1 MTTLHEMSYSECL
14 QCQFY
19 VSPHDARCPNCG
31 LLEPLKKFEL
41 ESINHASASGANILS
56 AAVVVF
62 GSVILSIAAGDTAP
76 GFCCATP
83 FIIGGAIWFISFSN
97 QQAVKEAAADA
108 QRRSQRNHARRVS
121 PPESLAYKQDL
132 IGQRLAELRERQ
144 KKIKSVLERA
154 KQNTGEKWNTVIET
168 LNSTARVLQ
177 TQQARY
183 SLKQSEIELV
193 RWQNSLAPLLYD
205 AEDLSYEQLD
215 GRLKQLERA
224 RFAGKQWLEEFR
236 AHSAPLGETIEVKH
250 LRERATDLMIS
261 INTLH
266 ESYVARQAADALKG
280 ITVFDDT
287 AIASSSFEN
296 LLHASDAFNIHVAI
310 TDFSTGFDE
319 LESEYARLQS
329 ESEISKR
336 LIES

>member
-1 MTTLHEMSYSECL
+1 MPYSECL
-14 QCQFY
+14 QCRFY
-19 VSPHDARCPNCG
+19 VSPRDARCPNCG
-31 LLEPLKKFEL
+31 LLEPLKEFES
-41 ESINHASASGANILS
+41 ESVGHASASGADNLLAITAIFLS
-56 AAVVVF
+56 VVS
-62 GSVILSIAAGDTAP
+62 SVTLSETMP
-76 GFCCATP
+76 GLWCVTP
-83 FIIGGAIWFISFSN
+83 FIIIGAIWFVSFSN
-97 QQAVKEAAADA
+97 KRAMKNAAAKSKEIA
-108 QRRSQRNHARRVS
+108 LHNHVRRVS

-132 IGQRLAELRERQ
+132 INRRLTELRERQ

-154 KQNTGEKWNTVIET
+154 KQNAGEKWSAVVET
-168 LNSTARVLQ
+168 LNSTARVLN

-193 RWQNSLAPLLYD
+193 RWQNSLAPLLSD

-215 GRLKQLERA
+215 ARLKQLERA

-250 LRERATDLMIS
+250 LRERATDVLVS

-266 ESYVARQAADALKG
+266 EAYVARQAADALKG
-280 ITVFDDT
+280 ITIFDDT
-287 AIASSSFEN
+287 AIANSSIGN

-310 TDFSTGFDE
+310 TDFSAGFDE
-319 LESEYARLQS
+319 LEMEYARLQS

>member
-1 MTTLHEMSYSECL
+1 MPYSECL

-19 VSPHDARCPNCG
+19 VSPYDASCPNCG
-31 LLEPLKKFEL
+31 LLEPLKRFES
-41 ESINHASASGANILS
+41 ESVGHASASGANNLL
-56 AAVVVF
+56 A
-62 GSVILSIAAGDTAP
+62 IAAIVGSLILPLALSETAP
-76 GFCCATP
+76 GLCCATP
-83 FIIGGAIWFISFSN
+83 FVIGGAIWFISFSN
-97 QQAVKEAAADA
+97 QQAIRDAAAAA
-108 QRRSQRNHARRVS
+108 QERSQRNQARRVS

-132 IGQRLAELRERQ
+132 ISQRLAELRDRQ

-154 KQNTGEKWNTVIET
+154 KQNAGEKWSAVIET

-205 AEDLSYEQLD
+205 ADDLSYEQLD
-215 GRLKQLERA
+215 ARLKQLERA

-250 LRERATDLMIS
+250 LRERATDLIVS

-280 ITVFDDT
+280 ITVFDDAT
-287 AIASSSFEN
+287 IANSSIAN

-310 TDFSTGFDE
+310 TDFSASFDE
-319 LESEYARLQS
+319 LEMEYARLQS

>member
-1 MTTLHEMSYSECL
+1 M
-14 QCQFY
+14 
-19 VSPHDARCPNCG
+19 
-31 LLEPLKKFEL
+31 
-41 ESINHASASGANILS
+41 
-56 AAVVVF
+56 
-62 GSVILSIAAGDTAP
+62 
-76 GFCCATP
+76 
-83 FIIGGAIWFISFSN
+83 
-97 QQAVKEAAADA
+97 KEAVAKSKEM
-108 QRRSQRNHARRVS
+108 SQRNQSRRIS
-121 PPESLAYKQDL
+121 PPESLAYKQEL
-132 IGQRLAELRERQ
+132 INQRLAELRDRQ
-144 KKIKSVLERA
+144 RKLKFVLERA
-154 KQNTGEKWNTVIET
+154 KQNTGEKWNALIET
-168 LNSTARVLQ
+168 LNSTACILQ

-193 RWQNSLAPLLYD
+193 RWQNSLAPMLYD
-205 AEDLSYEQLD
+205 AEDLSYEQID

-250 LRERATDLMIS
+250 LRERATDLMVS

-287 AIASSSFEN
+287 AIADSPSER
-296 LLHASDAFNIHVAI
+296 LLHASDAFNIQVAI
-310 TDFSTGFDE
+310 TDFSESFDE